1 MKLPR
6 NPINGWIV
14 ASVPAPIND
23 RVSKHIYQGW
33 RPCIEWCAETF
44 GEMRSPDS
52 PSRWRFIG
60 EGVFEFR
67 RADDHMM
74 FLLRWA

>member
-1 MKLPR
+1 VKLPR

-14 ASVPAPIND
+14 ASVPQPERYNAGWFPPIKWCEERFKEQNW
-23 RVSKHIYQGW
+23 RYVS
-33 RPCIEWCAETF
+33 
-44 GEMRSPDS
+44 
-52 PSRWRFIG
+52 

-67 RADDHMM
+67 RHDDHLM

>member
-14 ASVPAPIND
+14 ASVPSPHTNG
-23 RVSKHIYQGW
+23 RYQGW
-33 RPCIEWCAETF
+33 APCMKWCANQFEQHN
-44 GEMRSPDS
+44 
-52 PSRWRFIG
+52 WRYAS

-67 RADDHMM
+67 RAEDHMM
-74 FLLRWA
+74 FTLRWA